1 MKSLEITS
9 RPMSFAEDLKNRILI
24 LDGAMGTMIQRHF
37 IGDNETLNLDN
48 PELIRSIHEEF
59 IAAGADIIETN
70 SFGANRIS
78 QQEYGFADKAAEMAL
93 CAAHI
98 ARQAADAAPRRV
110 YVAGSVGPTGQSLTL
125 PSDASD
131 LTFRKYSFN
140 QMVEVFTEQI
150 SALQR
155 GGVDIIQLETC
166 FDALTTKAA
175 IFAMEQMGCG
185 LPVIISATVSD
196 RSGRTLTGQTLEAF
210 YTSVKHCPNLLAFG
224 INCALGAAQMK
235 DLASEIAAF
244 SSHPLIFYPNAGIP
258 DETGNYNDTPENMAS
273 VMAELGK
280 AGLLNIAGGCCGTTP
295 EHIAAVAAA
304 LQSCAPRSVDPR
316 SEPGVTSSTAAQF
329 PIPAVSGLEA
339 VKIDRSRN
347 FTNIGERTNVAGSRK
362 FARLI
367 SEGKYQ
373 EALQVASD
381 QVDGGAVIIDIN
393 MDDAMLDSKA
403 QMQTFLRFIAAE
415 PSVGRAAIM
424 IDSSHFDTIETALKN
439 VQGRSIVNSI
449 SLKDGQE
456 EFLRRARLINQMGA
470 AMVVMAFDE
479 QGQAETFDRKIEI
492 CKRSYVLLTQAG
504 IPPQDIVFDPNI
516 LSIGTGIESHS
527 RFGVDYIEAVR
538 WIKSNLPGALTS
550 GGVSNLSFAFR
561 GKNVIREAM
570 HSAFLYHAIEA
581 GLDMAIVNPQMLQVY
596 SQIDPQL
603 LKLVE
608 DLIFDSDPGATER
621 LIAYAQTLEQS
632 SDAPAE
638 TAVRQDNLSPEERIT
653 KALVKGGSPTLEA
666 DLLKA
671 LESAGDPVKLIEGP
685 LMKGME
691 QVGDLFA
698 SGKMFLPQVVRSAKV
713 MQDAVAILQPYM
725 KQAEGDSDRPVIV
738 IATVKGDVHDIG
750 KNITSIVL
758 QCSGFKVIDLGVMV
772 PAEDI
777 LAKAREVDAAI
788 VAVSGLITPSL
799 FRMEELC
806 RKMAS
811 EGFTQPLFVGGAAAS
826 AVHTAVK
833 LAPLYPNVHYG
844 ADASASAVMAKKYMA
859 DPQGFIQR
867 EDEEHERLRAL
878 RASAPEQPEASI
890 GSAPDCF
897 PSIVPGDIPLQE
909 RAAADYMDVFDWKTF
924 NAVCRVPEKDA
935 AQFGAQAR
943 EYLAGAGLKVRLC
956 VRFFQCFKDGDDIVS
971 KDDALRLPMLRL
983 GSAPRLCLSDFFPES
998 GAPSWLG
1005 VFCVSVSG
1013 DDSDGLVEH
1022 AARVTLAETASVRL
1036 QESIR
1041 AQLEPGLKLIAPG
1054 IGYSCCPDHSLKRD
1068 LLGLLPDLGVSLTD
1082 SCAMVPEAS
1091 VLGLLI
1097 AHKDAAY
1104 HNLRNVK
1111 SAELASY
1118 IQKRGFTPEQVS
1130 LFLSHLDVIA

>member
-1 MKSLEITS
+1 
-9 RPMSFAEDLKNRILI
+9 MSFAEDLKNRILI

-48 PELIRSIHEEF
+48 PQLIRSIHQEF

-78 QQEYGFADKAAEMAL
+78 QQEYGRAGQAAEMAY
-93 CAAHI
+93 CAARI
-98 ARQAADAAPRRV
+98 ARQAADAASRPV

-131 LTFRKYSFN
+131 LTFRKYSFDD
-140 QMVEVFTEQI
+140 MVEVYTEQI

-166 FDALTTKAA
+166 FDALVTKAA
-175 IFAMEQMGCG
+175 IYAMEQMGCN

-210 YTSVKHCPNLLAFG
+210 YTSVKHCPNLVAFG

-235 DLASEIAAF
+235 DLATEISAF

-258 DETGNYNDTPENMAS
+258 DETGSYNDTPEAMAS

-295 EHIAAVAAA
+295 AHIAAVAAA
-304 LQSCAPRSVDPR
+304 LQGCAPRTSDPR
-316 SEPGVTSSTAAQF
+316 FVPGVTYGNAVHNECL
-329 PIPAVSGLEA
+329 IPAVSGLET
-339 VKIDRSRN
+339 VKIDRTRN

-373 EALQVASD
+373 EALQVASN
-381 QVDGGAVIIDIN
+381 QVDGGAVVIDIN
-393 MDDAMLDSKA
+393 MDDAMLDSEA
-403 QMQTFLRFIAAE
+403 QMRTFLRYIASE

-424 IDSSHFDTIETALKN
+424 IDSSHFQTIETALKN

-456 EFLRRARLINQMGA
+456 EFLRRARFINRMGA

-492 CKRSYVLLTQAG
+492 CKRSYDLLTSAG
-504 IPPQDIVFDPNI
+504 IPAQDIIFDPNI
-516 LSIGTGIESHS
+516 LSIGTGIASHS

-538 WIKSNLPGALTS
+538 WIKNNLPGSLTS

-561 GKNVIREAM
+561 GKNAVREAM

-596 SQIDPQL
+596 DQIDPAL
-603 LKLVE
+603 LKAVE
-608 DLIFDSDPGATER
+608 DLIFDRDPGATER
-621 LIAYAQTLEQS
+621 MIAYAQTLEQS

-638 TAVRQDNLSPEERIT
+638 TTQAQDNLTPEERIT
-653 KALVKGGSPTLEA
+653 KALVKGGSPTLEQ

-671 LESAGDPVKLIEGP
+671 LEGVGDPVKLIEGP

-713 MQDAVAILQPYM
+713 MQDAVSILQPYM
-725 KQAEGDSDRPVIV
+725 KQTGEDSDRPVIV

-777 LAKAREVDAAI
+777 LAKAREVSASI

-806 RKMAS
+806 RKMS
-811 EGFTQPLFVGGAAAS
+811 EEGFTQPLFVGGAAAS

-844 ADASASAVMAKKYMA
+844 ADSSASAVMAKKYMA
-859 DPQGFIQR
+859 DPEAFIR
-867 EDEEHERLRAL
+867 KEDEEHQRLRAL
-878 RASAPEQPEASI
+878 RASAPEAPQASI
-890 GSAPDCF
+890 GSGPGCYPAAAPEE
-897 PSIVPGDIPLQE
+897 IPLQE
-909 RAAADYMDVFDWKTF
+909 LPAADFLPFFDWKTF

-935 AQFGAQAR
+935 AEFKAQAT
-943 EYLAGAGLKVRLC
+943 EYLNGASLKVRRC
-956 VRFFQCFKDGDDIVS
+956 VRYFKCFKEGDDIVS
-971 KDDALRLPMLRL
+971 EDGALRLPMLRQ
-983 GSAPRLCLSDFFPES
+983 GKAPRLSLCDFFPED

-1005 VFCVSVSG
+1005 VFCITVDG
-1013 DDSDGLVEH
+1013 DDAQGLVEH
-1022 AARVTLAETASVRL
+1022 AARVTLAETASV
-1036 QESIR
+1036 QFQNSVKSG
-1041 AQLEPGLKLIAPG
+1041 LEPGMKLIAPG
-1054 IGYSCCPDHSLKRD
+1054 IGYACCPDHSLKRD
-1068 LLGLLPDLGVSLTD
+1068 LLALLPDMGVTLTE
-1082 SCAMVPEAS
+1082 SCSMIPEAT
-1091 VLGLLI
+1091 VCGLVI
-1097 AHKDAAY
+1097 AHRDASY
-1104 HNLRNVK
+1104 HDIRTVK
-1111 SAELASY
+1111 ASELHSY
-1118 IQKRGFTPEQVS
+1118 IQKRGFTPDQVS
-1130 LFLSHLDVIA
+1130 LFLSHLDVTE

>member
-1 MKSLEITS
+1 MWTFSGKTS

-48 PELIRSIHEEF
+48 PDLIRSIHREF
-59 IAAGADIIETN
+59 IEAGADIIETN

-78 QQEYGFADKAAEMAL
+78 QQEYSKAAEAAEMAY
-93 CAAHI
+93 AAARI
-98 ARQAADAAPRRV
+98 AREAADAAPRRV

-131 LTFRKYSFN
+131 LTFRKYSFDD
-140 QMVEVFTEQI
+140 MVEVYTEQI
-150 SALQR
+150 SALER
-155 GGVDIIQLETC
+155 GGVDFIQLETC

-210 YTSVKHCPNLLAFG
+210 YTSVKHCPNLVAFG

-235 DLASEIAAF
+235 DLAAEIAAF

-273 VMAELGK
+273 VMLELAK

-295 EHIAAVAAA
+295 AHIAAVAAA
-304 LQSCAPRSVDPR
+304 LQGCAPRTLPPQR
-316 SEPGVTSSTAAQF
+316 SF
-329 PIPAVSGLEA
+329 PAVSGLEA

-367 SEGKYQ
+367 SESKYQ

-403 QMQTFLRFIAAE
+403 QMQTFLRFIASE

-424 IDSSHFDTIETALKN
+424 IDSSHFDTIEIGLKN

-456 EFLRRARLINQMGA
+456 EFLRRARFINQMGA
-470 AMVVMAFDE
+470 SMVVMAFDE

-492 CKRSYVLLTQAG
+492 CKRSYDLLTAAG

-538 WIKSNLPGALTS
+538 WIKNNLPGALTS

-561 GKNVIREAM
+561 GKNAVREAM

-596 SQIDPQL
+596 DQIDPAL
-603 LKLVE
+603 LKAVE
-608 DLIFDSDPGATER
+608 DLIFDRDKEATER
-621 LIAYAQTLEQS
+621 LIDYAQSMEQAPDAAAQATQVQDSLTL
-632 SDAPAE
+632 
-638 TAVRQDNLSPEERIT
+638 EERIT
-653 KALVKGGSPTLEA
+653 KALVKGGSPNLEKDLLEA
-666 DLLKA
+666 LQGV
-671 LESAGDPVKLIEGP
+671 GDPVKLIEGP

-713 MQDAVAILQPYM
+713 MQDAVSILQPYM
-725 KQAEGDSDRPVIV
+725 KQTGDDSNRPVIV

-777 LAKAREVDAAI
+777 LAKAREVSAAI
-788 VAVSGLITPSL
+788 IAVSGLITPSL

-806 RKMAS
+806 RKMAE

-833 LAPLYPNVHYG
+833 LAPLYENVHYG

-867 EDEEHERLRAL
+867 DNEEHERLRAL
-878 RASAPEQPEASI
+878 RSSAQGASDASI
-890 GSAPDCF
+890 GSGAGCYPTQI
-897 PSIVPGDIPLQE
+897 PEDIPLQE
-909 RAAADYMDVFDWKTF
+909 LSAEEYLPDFDWKTF
-924 NAVCRVPEKDA
+924 NAVCRVPQNDA
-935 AQFGAQAR
+935 DQFKVQAL
-943 EYLAGAGLKVRLC
+943 EYLANAGLKVRLC
-956 VRFFQCFKDGDDIVS
+956 VRYLKCFKDGDDIVCTDGAV
-971 KDDALRLPMLRL
+971 KLPMLRQ
-983 GSAPRLCLSDFFPES
+983 GSAPRLCLSDFFPEK
-998 GAPSWLG
+998 GTPSWIG
-1005 VFCVSVSG
+1005 VFCISVSG
-1013 DDSDGLVEH
+1013 DDTQGLLEH
-1022 AARVTLAETASVRL
+1022 AARVTLAETASLRL
-1036 QESIR
+1036 QEGVR
-1041 AQLEPGLKLIAPG
+1041 ASLEPGLKFIAPG
-1054 IGYSCCPDHSLKRD
+1054 IGYACCPDHSLKRD
-1068 LLGLLPDLGVSLTD
+1068 LLALLPPMGVTLTD
-1082 SCAMVPEAS
+1082 SCSMVPEAS
-1091 VLGLLI
+1091 VCGFLI

-1104 HNLRNVK
+1104 HSVRDVT
-1111 SAELASY
+1111 ARARETY
-1118 IQKRGFTPEQVS
+1118 IQKREFTSDQVN
-1130 LFLSHLDVIA
+1130 LFLSHLEVVE

>member
-1 MKSLEITS
+1 
-9 RPMSFAEDLKNRILI
+9 MSFAGDLKDRILI

-48 PELIRSIHEEF
+48 PQLIQSIHREF
-59 IAAGADIIETN
+59 IDAGADIIETN

-78 QQEYGFADKAAEMAL
+78 QQEYGRAEEAGEMAY
-93 CAAHI
+93 AAARI
-98 ARQAADAAPRRV
+98 ARAAADGASRRV

-131 LTFRKYSFN
+131 LTFRKYSFDDL
-140 QMVEVFTEQI
+140 VEVYAEQI

-155 GGVDIIQLETC
+155 GGADIIQLETC
-166 FDALTTKAA
+166 FDALNAKAA
-175 IFAMEQMGCG
+175 IYAMERMSCD

-210 YTSVKHCPNLLAFG
+210 YTSVKHCPNLAAFG

-235 DLASEIAAF
+235 DLATEIASF

-258 DETGNYNDTPENMAS
+258 DETGSYNDTPEAMAS

-295 EHIAAVAAA
+295 AHIAAVAAA
-304 LQSCAPRSVDPR
+304 LQGCAPRALPQR
-316 SEPGVTSSTAAQF
+316 PL
-329 PIPAVSGLEA
+329 PAVSGLET
-339 VKIDRSRN
+339 VKIDRTSN

-381 QVDGGAVIIDIN
+381 QVDGGAVVIDIN
-393 MDDAMLDSKA
+393 MDDAMLDSEA
-403 QMQTFLRFIAAE
+403 QMRTFLRYIASE

-424 IDSSHFDTIETALKN
+424 IDSSHFNTIETALKN

-456 EFLRRARLINQMGA
+456 EFLRRARFINRMGA
-470 AMVVMAFDE
+470 SMVVMAFDE
-479 QGQAETFDRKIEI
+479 QGQAETFDRKVEI
-492 CKRSYVLLTQAG
+492 CKRSYDLLTGAG
-504 IPPQDIVFDPNI
+504 IPAQDIIFDPNI
-516 LSIGTGIESHS
+516 LSIGTGIESHA
-527 RFGVDYIEAVR
+527 RFCVDYIEAVR
-538 WIKSNLPGALTS
+538 WIKDNLPGALTS

-570 HSAFLYHAIEA
+570 HSVFLYHAIEA

-596 SQIDPQL
+596 DQIDPQL
-603 LKLVE
+603 LKAVE
-608 DLIFDSDPGATER
+608 DLLFDRDPGATER
-621 LIAYAQTLEQS
+621 LIAYAQSLEQT
-632 SDAPAE
+632 SDAP
-638 TAVRQDNLSPEERIT
+638 TQSTQPQDNMSPEEKICR
-653 KALVKGGSPTLEA
+653 ALVKGGSPTLEA

-671 LESAGDPVKLIEGP
+671 LETAGDPVRLIEGP

-713 MQDAVAILQPYM
+713 MQDAVTILQPYM
-725 KQAEGDSDRPVIV
+725 RQSETDSDRPTIV

-777 LAKAREVDAAI
+777 LAKAREVSASI
-788 VAVSGLITPSL
+788 IAVSGLITPSL

-806 RKMAS
+806 RKMAE

-833 LAPLYPNVHYG
+833 LAPLYHNVHYG

-859 DPQGFIQR
+859 DPEAFIR
-867 EDEEHERLRAL
+867 KDDEEHARLRAL
-878 RASAPEQPEASI
+878 RSSAPAAKDASI
-890 GSAPDCF
+890 GTAPDCY
-897 PSIVPGDIPLQE
+897 PAAVPPEIPLQE
-909 RAAADYMDVFDWKTF
+909 RPATDYLKDFDWKTF
-924 NAVCRVPEKDA
+924 NAVCRVPE
-935 AQFGAQAR
+935 AQAR
-943 EYLAGAGLKVRLC
+943 QFRAQAEEYLADAGLKVRTC
-956 VRFFQCFKDGDDIVS
+956 VRYFKCFKDGDDIVS
-971 KDDALRLPMLRL
+971 QDGTVRLPMLRQ
-983 GSAPRLCLSDFFPES
+983 GSAPRLSLSDFFPQS
-998 GAPSWLG
+998 GNPSWMG
-1005 VFCVSVSG
+1005 VFCITVSG
-1013 DDSDGLVEH
+1013 DDAQGLVEH
-1022 AARVTLAETASVRL
+1022 AARVTLAETASVWL
-1036 QESIR
+1036 QDSVQGQM
-1041 AQLEPGLKLIAPG
+1041 APGLRLIAPG
-1054 IGYSCCPDHSLKRD
+1054 IGYACCPDHSLKRD
-1068 LLGLLPDLGVSLTD
+1068 ILALLPDMGVTLTD
-1082 SCAMVPEAS
+1082 SCSMVPEAT
-1091 VLGLLI
+1091 VCGLLI

-1104 HNLRNVK
+1104 HNIRNVK
-1111 SAELASY
+1111 PSDLAAY
-1118 IQKRGFTPEQVS
+1118 IQKRGFTPEQAS
-1130 LFLSHLDVIA
+1130 LFLSHLETGD

>member
-1 MKSLEITS
+1 
-9 RPMSFAEDLKNRILI
+9 MSFAEDLKNRILI

-70 SFGANRIS
+70 SFGANRIG
-78 QQEYGFADKAAEMAL
+78 QQEYGFADKAGEMAV
-93 CAAHI
+93 CAARI
-98 ARQAADAAPRRV
+98 ARQAADAASRPV

-125 PSDASD
+125 PSDAAD
-131 LTFRKYSFN
+131 LTFRKYSFDDL
-140 QMVEVFTEQI
+140 VEVYAEQI
-150 SALQR
+150 SALQS

-166 FDALTTKAA
+166 FDPLNAKAA
-175 IFAMEQMGCG
+175 IFAMETLGCD

-210 YTSVKHCPNLLAFG
+210 YTSVKHCPNLAAFG

-235 DLASEIAAF
+235 DLATEIAAF

-258 DETGNYNDTPENMAS
+258 DETGNYNDSPEAMAS
-273 VMAELGK
+273 VMEELGK

-295 EHIAAVAAA
+295 AHIAAVAAA
-304 LQSCAPRSVDPR
+304 LKGCAPRTPAPQRPV
-316 SEPGVTSSTAAQF
+316 
-329 PIPAVSGLEA
+329 PAVSGLET

-373 EALQVASD
+373 GALQVASD

-393 MDDAMLDSKA
+393 MDDAMLDSEA
-403 QMQTFLRFIAAE
+403 QMRTFLRYIASE

-424 IDSSHFDTIETALKN
+424 IDSSNFQTIETALKN

-456 EFLRRARLINQMGA
+456 EFLRRARFINQMGA

-479 QGQAETFDRKIEI
+479 KGQAETFARKIEI
-492 CKRSYVLLTQAG
+492 CQRSYELLTGIG
-504 IPPQDIVFDPNI
+504 IPPQDIVLDPNI

-538 WIKSNLPGALTS
+538 WIKHSLPGALTS

-561 GKNVIREAM
+561 GKNSIREAM
-570 HSAFLYHAIEA
+570 HSAFLFHAIEA

-596 SQIDPQL
+596 DQIDPEL

-608 DLIFDSDPGATER
+608 DLIFDRDSGATER
-621 LIAYAQTLEQS
+621 LTAYAQSLDQEAGT
-632 SDAPAE
+632 ATE
-638 TAVRQDNLSPEERIT
+638 TVQKLDSLSPEQRIT
-653 KALVKGGSPTLEA
+653 KALVKGGSTSLEKDLLEA
-666 DLLKA
+666 
-671 LESAGDPVKLIEGP
+671 LETVGDPVRLIEGP

-725 KQAEGDSDRPVIV
+725 KQADDGSDRPVIV

-777 LAKAREVDAAI
+777 LAKARETGAAI

-859 DPQGFIQR
+859 DPEAFIR
-867 EDEEHERLRAL
+867 KENEEHERLRAL
-878 RASAPEQPEASI
+878 RTAAPAQMEATIGTAPECYPTV
-890 GSAPDCF
+890 
-897 PSIVPGDIPLQE
+897 VPQDIPLQE
-909 RAAADYMDVFDWKTF
+909 RPASDYLEDFDWKTF
-924 NAVCRVPEKDA
+924 NAVCRVQEKDA
-935 AQFGAQAR
+935 SQFAVQAR
-943 EYLAGAGLKVRLC
+943 DYLERAGLKVRSC
-956 VRFFQCFKDGDDIVS
+956 VRYFNCFKDGDDIVS
-971 KDDALRLPMLRL
+971 TDGALRLPMLRQ
-983 GSAPRLCLSDFFPES
+983 GSAPRLSLSDFFPET
-998 GAPSWLG
+998 GKPSWLG
-1005 VFCVSVSG
+1005 VFCISVSG
-1013 DDSDGLVEH
+1013 DETEGLLEH
-1022 AARVTLAETASVRL
+1022 AARVTLAETASVQL
-1036 QESIR
+1036 QHSIK
-1041 AQLEPGLKLIAPG
+1041 ATLEPGLKLIAPG
-1054 IGYSCCPDHSLKRD
+1054 IGYACCPDHSLKKD
-1068 LLGLLPDLGVSLTD
+1068 LLNLLPDMGVTLTD

-1091 VLGLLI
+1091 VCGLII
-1097 AHKDAAY
+1097 AHRDAAY
-1104 HNLRNVK
+1104 HNIRSVK
-1111 SAELASY
+1111 SSDFEAY

-1130 LFLSHLDVIA
+1130 LFLGYLDVID

>member
-1 MKSLEITS
+1 MKSSEITS
-9 RPMSFAEDLKNRILI
+9 RSMSFAEDLKNRILI

-48 PELIRSIHEEF
+48 PGLIRSIHEEF

-78 QQEYGFADKAAEMAL
+78 QQEYGRAEQAAEMAY
-93 CAAHI
+93 CAARI
-98 ARQAADAAPRRV
+98 ARQAADAASRTV
-110 YVAGSVGPTGQSLTL
+110 YVAGSVGPTGQSLTI

-131 LTFRKYSFN
+131 LTFRKYSFDD
-140 QMVEVFTEQI
+140 MVEVYSEQI
-150 SALQR
+150 SALKR
-155 GGVDIIQLETC
+155 GGVDLILLETC
-166 FDALTTKAA
+166 FDALVTKAA
-175 IFAMEQMGCG
+175 IYAMEQMGYD
-185 LPVIISATVSD
+185 LPVIISATISD
-196 RSGRTLTGQTLEAF
+196 RSGRNLTGQTLEAF
-210 YTSVKHCPNLLAFG
+210 YISVKHCPNLVAFG

-235 DLASEIAAF
+235 DLATEIASF
-244 SSHPLIFYPNAGIP
+244 STHPLIFYPNAGIP
-258 DETGNYNDTPENMAS
+258 DETGNYNDTPEAMAS

-295 EHIAAVAAA
+295 AHIAAVAAA
-304 LQSCAPRSVDPR
+304 LQGCAPRTPSPQR
-316 SEPGVTSSTAAQF
+316 
-329 PIPAVSGLEA
+329 PIPSVSGLEA
-339 VKIDRSRN
+339 VKIDRSSN

-367 SEGKYQ
+367 SEGRYQ

-393 MDDAMLDSKA
+393 MDDAMLDSRA
-403 QMQTFLRFIAAE
+403 QMQTFLRYIASE

-456 EFLRRARLINQMGA
+456 EFLRRARFISQMGA

-479 QGQAETFDRKIEI
+479 QGQAEAFDRKIEI
-492 CKRSYVLLTQAG
+492 CRRSYDLLTGIG
-504 IPPQDIVFDPNI
+504 IPPQDIIFDPNI

-538 WIKSNLPGALTS
+538 WVKYNLPGALTS

-561 GKNVIREAM
+561 GKNAVREAM

-603 LKLVE
+603 LQAVE
-608 DLIFDSDPGATER
+608 DLIFDRDPGATER
-621 LIAYAQTLEQS
+621 LISYAQNLDQASEV
-632 SDAPAE
+632 PAE
-638 TAVRQDNLSPEERIT
+638 TARIQDSLSSEERIT
-653 KALVKGGSPTLEA
+653 KDLVKGGSPTLEA

-671 LESAGDPVKLIEGP
+671 LETSGDPVKLIEGP

-691 QVGDLFA
+691 QVGELFA
-698 SGKMFLPQVVRSAKV
+698 TGKMFLPQVVRSAKV
-713 MQDAVAILQPYM
+713 MKDAVTILQPYM
-725 KQAEGDSDRPVIV
+725 KQSEENSDRPVIV

-772 PAEDI
+772 PSEDI
-777 LAKAREVDAAI
+777 LAKAKEVDAAI
-788 VAVSGLITPSL
+788 IAVSGLITPSL

-806 RKMAS
+806 RKMTS

-844 ADASASAVMAKKYMA
+844 ADASASAVMAKKYMS
-859 DPQGFIQR
+859 DPRAFIKK
-867 EDEEHERLRAL
+867 ENEEHERLRAL
-878 RASAPEQPEASI
+878 RTAAPAAQKASI
-890 GSAPDCF
+890 GNAPDCY
-897 PSIVPGDIPLQE
+897 PAIIPEDIHLCE
-909 RAAADYMDVFDWKTF
+909 RSAADYMDAFDWKTF
-924 NAVCRVPEKDA
+924 YAVCRVPEKDA
-935 AQFGAQAR
+935 AQFAAQAE
-943 EYLAGAGLKVRLC
+943 EYLAGAGLRVHAC
-956 VRFFQCFKDGDDIVS
+956 VRYFKCFKYGDDIVS
-971 KDDALRLPMLRL
+971 QDGSIRLPMLRQ

-1005 VFCVSVSG
+1005 VFCISVSG
-1013 DDSDGLVEH
+1013 DKTEGLVEH
-1022 AARVTLAETASVRL
+1022 AARVTLAETASVQL
-1036 QESIR
+1036 QTSIQ
-1041 AQLEPGLKLIAPG
+1041 AGLEPGLRLIAPG
-1054 IGYSCCPDHSLKRD
+1054 IGYACCPDHSLKRD
-1068 LLGLLPDLGVSLTD
+1068 LLSLLPDMGVTLTD
-1082 SCAMVPEAS
+1082 SCSMIPEAS
-1091 VLGLLI
+1091 ILGLLL

-1104 HNLRNVK
+1104 HSIRSVK
-1111 SAELASY
+1111 ASELEAY

-1130 LFLSHLDVIA
+1130 LFLSHLEIND

>member
-1 MKSLEITS
+1 
-9 RPMSFAEDLKNRILI
+9 MSFAEDLQNKILI

-37 IGDNETLNLDN
+37 IGDNETLNIDN
-48 PELIRSIHEEF
+48 PDLIRSIHEEF

-78 QQEYGFADKAAEMAL
+78 QQEYGKAAQAAEMAY
-93 CAAHI
+93 AAARI
-98 ARQAADAAPRRV
+98 AREAADAAPHRV

-131 LTFRKYSFN
+131 LTFRKYSFDD
-140 QMVEVFTEQI
+140 MVEVYTEQI

-155 GGVDIIQLETC
+155 GGVDIVLLETC
-166 FDALTTKAA
+166 FDALTAKAA
-175 IFAMEQMGCG
+175 IFAMEQMDCG
-185 LPVIISATVSD
+185 LPVIISSTVSD

-210 YTSVKHCPNLLAFG
+210 YTSVKHCPNLVAFG

-273 VMAELGK
+273 VMGELGK

-295 EHIAAVAAA
+295 AHIAAVAAA
-304 LQSCAPRSVDPR
+304 LQGCAPRALPPQR
-316 SEPGVTSSTAAQF
+316 PL
-329 PIPAVSGLEA
+329 PAVSGLEA

-393 MDDAMLDSKA
+393 MDDAMLDSEA
-403 QMQTFLRFIAAE
+403 QMRTFLRYIASE

-424 IDSSHFDTIETALKN
+424 IDSSHFNTIETALKN

-456 EFLRRARLINQMGA
+456 EFLRRARFISQMGA
-470 AMVVMAFDE
+470 SMVVMAFDE

-492 CKRSYVLLTQAG
+492 CKRSYELLTGAG
-504 IPPQDIVFDPNI
+504 IPPQDIIFDPNI
-516 LSIGTGIESHS
+516 LSIGTGIESHA

-538 WIKSNLPGALTS
+538 WIKNNLPGALTS

-561 GKNVIREAM
+561 GKNTIREAM

-596 SQIDPQL
+596 SQIDSQL

-608 DLIFDSDPGATER
+608 DLIFDRDSGATER
-621 LIAYAQTLEQS
+621 LVAYAQTLEQA

-638 TAVRQDNLSPEERIT
+638 TAAQQDNLSPEERIT

-671 LESAGDPVKLIEGP
+671 LETAGDPVKLIEGP
-685 LMKGME
+685 LMRGME

-713 MQDAVAILQPYM
+713 MQDSVAILQPYM

-833 LAPLYPNVHYG
+833 LAPLYANVHYG

-859 DPQGFIQR
+859 DPQSFIQR
-867 EDEEHERLRAL
+867 ENEAHERLRAL
-878 RASAPEQPEASI
+878 RASAPESPEASI
-890 GSAPDCF
+890 GTAPDCY
-897 PSIVPGDIPLQE
+897 PTVVPEDIPLCE
-909 RAAADYMDVFDWKTF
+909 RPAADYMDAFDWKTF

-935 AQFGAQAR
+935 AQFAAQAR
-943 EYLAGAGLKVRLC
+943 EYLAGAGLKVRAC
-956 VRFFQCFKDGDDIVS
+956 VRYFKCLKDGDDIVS
-971 KDDALRLPMLRL
+971 EDGAVRLPMIRQ
-983 GSAPRLCLSDFFPES
+983 GSAPRLCLSDFFPQD
-998 GAPSWLG
+998 GTPSWMG
-1005 VFCVSVSG
+1005 IFCISVFG
-1013 DDSDGLVEH
+1013 DESEGLVEH

-1036 QESIR
+1036 QASIQ
-1041 AQLEPGLKLIAPG
+1041 ASLEPGLKLIAPG
-1054 IGYSCCPDHSLKRD
+1054 IGYACCPDHSLKRD
-1068 LLGLLPDLGVSLTD
+1068 LLDLLPDMGVTLTD
-1082 SCAMVPEAS
+1082 SCSMIPEAT

-1104 HNLRNVK
+1104 HNIRSVK
-1111 SAELASY
+1111 STDLEAY
-1118 IQKRGFTPEQVS
+1118 IQKRGFTAEQVN
-1130 LFLSHLDVIA
+1130 LFLSHLDVID

>member
-1 MKSLEITS
+1 
-9 RPMSFAEDLKNRILI
+9 MSFAEDLRNRILI

-48 PELIRSIHEEF
+48 PQLIQSIHEEF

-78 QQEYGFADKAAEMAL
+78 QQEYGKAAQAAEMAY
-93 CAAHI
+93 AAARI
-98 ARQAADAAPRRV
+98 ARAAADGASRPV

-131 LTFRKYSFN
+131 LTFRKYSFDD
-140 QMVEVFTEQI
+140 MVDVYTEQI
-150 SALQR
+150 SALQH
-155 GGVDIIQLETC
+155 GGVDLIQMETC
-166 FDALTTKAA
+166 FDALTAKAA
-175 IFAMEQMGCG
+175 IYAMERMDCN

-196 RSGRTLTGQTLEAF
+196 RSGRTLTGQTLESF
-210 YTSVKHCPNLLAFG
+210 YTSVKHCPNLVAFG

-235 DLASEIAAF
+235 DLAGEIAAF

-258 DETGNYNDTPENMAS
+258 DETGTYNDTPEAMAS
-273 VMAELGK
+273 VMAELGN

-295 EHIAAVAAA
+295 AHIAAVAAA
-304 LQSCAPRSVDPR
+304 LQGCAPRALPQQRPLPS
-316 SEPGVTSSTAAQF
+316 
-329 PIPAVSGLEA
+329 VSGLET
-339 VKIDRSRN
+339 VKIDRTRN

-381 QVDGGAVIIDIN
+381 QVDGGAVVIDIN
-393 MDDAMLDSKA
+393 MDDAMLDSEA
-403 QMQTFLRFIAAE
+403 QMRTFLRYIASE

-424 IDSSHFDTIETALKN
+424 IDSSHFNTIETALRN

-456 EFLRRARLINQMGA
+456 EFLRRARFINQMGA

-492 CKRSYVLLTQAG
+492 CKRSYDLLTGAG
-504 IPPQDIVFDPNI
+504 IPPQDIIFDPNI
-516 LSIGTGIESHS
+516 LSIGTGIESHA

-538 WIKSNLPGALTS
+538 WIKNNLPGALTS

-561 GKNVIREAM
+561 GKNAVREAM

-596 SQIDPQL
+596 DQIDPQL
-603 LKLVE
+603 LKAVE
-608 DLIFDSDPGATER
+608 DLIFDRDQGATER
-621 LIAYAQTLEQS
+621 LIAYAQSLEQTA
-632 SDAPAE
+632 DTPAHSIQP
-638 TAVRQDNLSPEERIT
+638 QDNMSAEERICH
-653 KALVKGGSPTLEA
+653 ALVKGGSPSLEK
-666 DLLKA
+666 DLMEA
-671 LESAGDPVKLIEGP
+671 LEIAGDPVKLIEGP

-725 KQAEGDSDRPVIV
+725 KQTGEDSDRPTIV

-772 PAEDI
+772 PAEVI
-777 LAKAREVDAAI
+777 LDKAREVSASI
-788 VAVSGLITPSL
+788 IAVSGLITPSL

-806 RKMAS
+806 RKMAE

-833 LAPLYPNVHYG
+833 LAPLYHNVHYG

-859 DPQGFIQR
+859 DPEAFIR
-867 EDEEHERLRAL
+867 KDDEEHERLRAM
-878 RASAPEQPEASI
+878 RASAPAAQDANI
-890 GSAPDCF
+890 GTTPDCY
-897 PSIVPGDIPLQE
+897 PASMPAEIPLQE
-909 RAAADYMDVFDWKTF
+909 QPAQDYLDVFDWKTF
-924 NAVCRVPEKDA
+924 NAVCRVPEAKA
-935 AQFGAQAR
+935 GQFKAQA
-943 EYLAGAGLKVRLC
+943 EDYLANAGLKVRRC
-956 VRFFQCFKDGDDIVS
+956 VRYFKCFKDGDDIVTQ
-971 KDDALRLPMLRL
+971 DGAIRLPMLRQ
-983 GSAPRLCLSDFFPES
+983 GSAPRLCLSDFFPTE
-998 GAPSWLG
+998 GNPSWMG
-1005 VFCVSVSG
+1005 VFCISVCG
-1013 DDSDGLVEH
+1013 DETEGLIEH
-1022 AARVTLAETASVRL
+1022 AARVTLAETASVHF
-1036 QESIR
+1036 QESVK
-1041 AQLEPGLKLIAPG
+1041 ASMEPGMKLIAPG
-1054 IGYSCCPDHSLKRD
+1054 IGYACCPDHSLKRN
-1068 LLGLLPDLGVSLTD
+1068 LLALLPDMGVTLTD
-1082 SCAMVPEAS
+1082 SCSMVPEAS
-1091 VLGLLI
+1091 VCGLVI

-1104 HNLRNVK
+1104 HNIRTVK
-1111 SAELASY
+1111 VSELASY
-1118 IQKRGFTPEQVS
+1118 IKKRGFSAEQIN
-1130 LFLSHLDVIA
+1130 LFLSHLETID